1 MAEQNS
7 FDIVSKIDLAEVS
20 NAINQTMKEVKQRF
34 DFKNSKSDITLEE
47 KDQAVILHSED
58 DFKVRSLN
66 DILQQKLIKRGVPL
80 KGLTYGKVEPAA
92 GNTVRQRIDLQQGI
106 PMEKAKEI
114 VKFIKDTKLKVQAA
128 INADIVR
135 VSGRDRDILQEV
147 IKVLRDQDFDIH
159 MEFTNYRSN

>member
-47 KDQAVILHSED
+47 KEQAVILYSED

-106 PMEKAKEI
+106 PIEKAKEI
-114 VKFIKDTKLKVQAA
+114 VKFIKDTKLKVQAS
-128 INADIVR
+128 INADVVR
-135 VSGRDRDILQEV
+135 VTGKDRDILQQV

>member
-47 KDQAVILHSED
+47 KEQAVILYSED

-106 PMEKAKEI
+106 PIEKAKEI
-114 VKFIKDTKLKVQAA
+114 VKFIKDTKLKVQAS
-128 INADIVR
+128 INADVVR
-135 VSGRDRDILQEV
+135 VTGKDRDILQQV
-147 IKVLRDQDFDIH
+147 IKVLRDQGFDIH

>member
-7 FDIVSKIDLAEVS
+7 FDIISKIDLAEVS

-47 KDQAVILHSED
+47 KDNAIILHSDD

-66 DILQQKLIKRGVPL
+66 DILEQKLVKRGVPL

-92 GNTVRQRIDLQQGI
+92 GSTVRQRIDLQQGI
-106 PMEKAKEI
+106 PIEKAREI

-128 INADIVR
+128 INADIIR
-135 VSGRDRDILQEV
+135 VTGRDRDILQQI
-147 IKVLRDQDFDIH
+147 IKALKEEDFGIH
-159 MEFTNYRSN
+159 MEFTNYRTN